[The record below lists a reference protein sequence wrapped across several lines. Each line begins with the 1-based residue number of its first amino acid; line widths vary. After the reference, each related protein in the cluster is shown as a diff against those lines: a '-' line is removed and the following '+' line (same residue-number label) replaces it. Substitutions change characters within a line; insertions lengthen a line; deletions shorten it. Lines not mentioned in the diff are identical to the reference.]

1 MPTLI
6 LKTRINAPVEK
17 CFDLSRSID
26 LHTESMKSHKEKVVG
41 GRLTG
46 LIDLG
51 EQVTWRAS
59 HFGLSL
65 KMTNK
70 ITAMKKPF
78 YFVDEML
85 DGPFKMLHHQHHFT
99 AAGAYTEMTDIFAFQ
114 SPIGLIGRAVDLLFL
129 KRYLRKL
136 LTTRNQVIKSIAEL
150 R

>member
-6 LKTRINAPVEK
+6 LKTKINAPIEK
-17 CFDLSRSID
+17 CFDLSRSLD

-41 GRLTG
+41 GKLTG

-51 EQVTWRAS
+51 EQVTWQAN
-59 HFGLSL
+59 HFGISF

-70 ITAMKKPF
+70 ITAMKKPY

-85 DGPFKMLHHQHHFT
+85 KGPFKLLHHQHHFT
-99 AAGAYTEMTDIFAFQ
+99 AAGAFTEMTDIFAFQ
-114 SPIGLIGRAVDLLFL
+114 SPMGLIGRAVDSLFL

-136 LTTRNQVIKSIAEL
+136 LTIRNEAIKLVAEL
-150 R
+150 P